1 MSIDNSLEKPNDT
14 YCMLNRSTN
23 QAKSIP
29 MKTEH
34 LKRFGAHIRYLR
46 NQQQLSQEQLAEKAG
61 MHRTYIGMVERGER
75 NPALLNLIRLA
86 EALEVSLTSVMDFNT
101 DESD

>member
-1 MSIDNSLEKPNDT
+1 
-14 YCMLNRSTN
+14 
-23 QAKSIP
+23 

-34 LKRFGAHIRYLR
+34 LKRFGAHVRHLR
-46 NQQQLSQEQLAEKAG
+46 NLQQLSQEQLAEKAG

-86 EALEVSLTSVMDFNT
+86 EALNIPLTLLMDFKT

>member
-1 MSIDNSLEKPNDT
+1 
-14 YCMLNRSTN
+14 
-23 QAKSIP
+23 

-86 EALEVSLTSVMDFNT
+86 EALEVSLTSLMDFNT